1 MPAAVAAA
9 ARRFNARLPIDTTAR
24 FTKFIQGPPGTLNP
38 AIPPAAR
45 HPDLAMTDQPH
56 KPRHSGNDSG
66 VGVLAERVKP
76 KLKKPPLYKVLLLN
90 DDYTPMEFV
99 VLLLMRFFN
108 LSQEQAEQIM
118 IHIHT
123 RGLGVCGVFPREIA
137 ETKVR
142 LTLDFA
148 QQNQHPLQCT
158 MERE

>member
-1 MPAAVAAA
+1 MTE
-9 ARRFNARLPIDTTAR
+9 R
-24 FTKFIQGPPGTLNP
+24 NP
-38 AIPPAAR
+38 SYHHA
-45 HPDLAMTDQPH
+45 D
-56 KPRHSGNDSG
+56 GG
-66 VGVLAERVKP
+66 VVAERAKP

-108 LSQEQAEQIM
+108 LSQTDAEQIM

-142 LTLDFA
+142 QTLDFA
-148 QQNQHPLQCT
+148 RMNQHPLQCT

>member
-1 MPAAVAAA
+1 MSERTPSFHA
-9 ARRFNARLPIDTTAR
+9 
-24 FTKFIQGPPGTLNP
+24 GG
-38 AIPPAAR
+38 
-45 HPDLAMTDQPH
+45 
-56 KPRHSGNDSG
+56 G
-66 VGVLAERVKP
+66 VVAERAKP

-108 LSQEQAEQIM
+108 LSQTDAEQIM

-142 LTLDFA
+142 QTLDFA
-148 QQNQHPLQCT
+148 RMNQHPLQCT